1 MRKIFRLIIPVTVL
15 AVCLAVGITLIRTAP
30 KAERRQPPRS
40 LPAVEVMTVY
50 PTNFPVIVK
59 SQGTVT
65 PRTESTLIPEI
76 SGQIV
81 RISENFQIGGFFEAG
96 EILLEIDPR
105 DYENNVVVARADLA
119 QAKAALDEEKARA
132 AQASRDWKILNL
144 SEEPNDLALRK
155 PQLNSA
161 QAAVA
166 AASARLEQA
175 NINLERAKIR
185 APYAGLV
192 LEKRVDVGQYVS
204 PSNVL
209 ARIYAVD
216 LAEIQ
221 LPLTNDQL
229 AFVNIPGVYRGDS
242 GSAVKEQYPAVYLTA
257 TVGSHTHQ
265 WQGRIV
271 RTVGAIDT
279 QSQQIFIIAQVDD
292 PYGRHHGLPLK
303 VGQFVEARIAG
314 RVLTD
319 IFNLPRVAVRRNNEV
334 LVVGQDNIVERRRV
348 GVAWTEDDRVI
359 VNSGLSQGERISLTP
374 LPYAVSGTQVQVSES
389 AGRAPAGRS

>member
-1 MRKIFRLIIPVTVL
+1 
-15 AVCLAVGITLIRTAP
+15 
-30 KAERRQPPRS
+30 
-40 LPAVEVMTVY
+40 MTVY
-50 PTNFPVIVK
+50 ATNFPVIVK
-59 SQGTVT
+59 SQGTAT

-76 SGQIV
+76 SGKIV
-81 RISENFQIGGFFEAG
+81 SISANFQTGGFFEAG
-96 EILLEIDPR
+96 EILLDIDPR

-132 AQASRDWKILNL
+132 AQASRDWEILNL

-161 QAAVA
+161 RAAVA

-175 NINLERAKIR
+175 SINLERTRIR

-216 LAEIQ
+216 LAEIR

-229 AFVNIPGVYRGDS
+229 AFLDVPEVYRGNE
-242 GSAVKEQYPAVYLTA
+242 GSAVKQDYPAVYLTA
-257 TVGSHTHQ
+257 TVGGLTHQ

-271 RTVGAIDT
+271 RTEGAIDT
-279 QSQQIFIIAQVDD
+279 QSQQNFVIAQVDD
-292 PYGRHHGLPLK
+292 PYARHHGLPLK
-303 VGQFVEARIAG
+303 VGQFVEARIDG
-314 RVLTD
+314 RVLSD
-319 IFNLPRVAVRRNNEV
+319 IFNLPQVAVRRNNEV
-334 LVVGQDNIVERRRV
+334 LIVGQDDIVERRRV
-348 GVAWTEDDRVI
+348 GVVWTEDGQVI
-359 VNSGLSQGERISLTP
+359 VKSGLREGERISLTP
-374 LPYAVSGTQVQVSES
+374 LPYAVSGTKVQVTE
-389 AGRAPAGRS
+389 ATAPAPAG